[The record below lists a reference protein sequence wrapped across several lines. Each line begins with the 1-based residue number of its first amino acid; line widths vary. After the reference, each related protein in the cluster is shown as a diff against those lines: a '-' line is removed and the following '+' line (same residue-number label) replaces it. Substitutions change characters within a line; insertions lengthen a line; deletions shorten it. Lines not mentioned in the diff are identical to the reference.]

1 MDRHCDCAEQL
12 QVLHGAEFDAAL
24 LILRVLLLGGAV
36 HLVDH
41 RQHEVKVGDIAG
53 VDLRG
58 AVGCEQ
64 NRQTYQKV
72 HDCVAGIGHRPLV
85 LTQGELESGETT
97 WARCPIIKAVKAARL
112 WTAERS

>member
-1 MDRHCDCAEQL
+1 MHRHCDCAEQL

-41 RQHEVKVGDIAG
+41 RQHEVKVGDLAG
-53 VDLRG
+53 EGLRG

-64 NRQTYQKV
+64 NGQTYQKV

-85 LTQGELESGETT
+85 LT
-97 WARCPIIKAVKAARL
+97 KA
-112 WTAERS
+112 EYE